1 MFCMPNKKKIYLAYV
16 SKYNLNYEKQVFP
29 LMIPNREGWY
39 YLAVKN
45 LSALLRGISSKN
57 HDDFFCLDCL
67 HSFRT
72 KNKLELHKKLCES
85 KNFWNIIMPFQDTKI
100 LEVNQYQKS
109 DEAPFVI
116 YADLECLIERIDI
129 CKNNHQ
135 NPFRDH
141 CHYTGE
147 CRRVAHSICNLK
159 YGVPKK
165 IHIAFHNGCN

>member
-57 HDDFFCLDCL
+57 HGDFFCLDCL

-72 KNKLELHKKLCES
+72 KNKLELHKKECES

-100 LEVNQYQKS
+100 LKVNQYQKS

-135 NPFRDH
+135 NPFTAKVSEH
-141 CHYTGE
+141 TASGFSNVYN
-147 CRRVAHSICNLK
+147 VIS
-159 YGVPKK
+159 
-165 IHIAFHNGCN
+165 